1 MALLWI
7 APAMTTPQQTHDH
20 LIDMLAEQGYA
31 VVDSFMDQ
39 PQVMALAAE
48 ARTLGQA
55 GELQPASIGR
65 QQTVQLNPALRGD
78 AIRWLDEAQAS
89 PAQAAYLSLMHAL
102 REQFNR
108 QLYLNLV
115 ELETHFAVY
124 PPGGGYTKHLDQFQ
138 ASGARKISSVFYLNQ
153 AWQAEYGGQLRMYLD
168 GQNAEPYLDITP
180 LGGRLVLFDSSR
192 FYHEVLP
199 STRERMSLTGWFR
212 TRPDL
217 PLI

>member
-1 MALLWI
+1 MTLLWI

-31 VVDSFMDQ
+31 VVDGFMGQ
-39 PQVMALAAE
+39 LQVMALAAE
-48 ARTLGQA
+48 ARTLGQT

-65 QQTVQLNPALRGD
+65 QQTAQLNPALRGD
-78 AIRWLDEAQAS
+78 AIRWLDEAQVS
-89 PAQAAYLSLMHAL
+89 PAQTAYLNLMQDL
-102 REQFNR
+102 RTQLNR
-108 QLYLNLV
+108 QFYLNLV

-138 ASGARKISSVFYLNQ
+138 ASGARKISSIFYLNQ
-153 AWQAEYGGQLRMYLD
+153 DWQAEYGGQLRLYLD
-168 GQNAEPYLDITP
+168 GLNPEPYLDISP
-180 LGGRLVLFDSSR
+180 LGGRLVLFDASR

-199 STRERMSLTGWFR
+199 ATHERMSLTGWFR
-212 TRPDL
+212 TRPDH